1 MSLEIMESGLQVSEF
16 QVNISS
22 HKVMLLYIFINS
34 TGIGILTEL
43 KPWGIQV

>member
-43 KPWGIQV
+43 KPWGTQV